1 MPSPVHI
8 VFLNPHNP
16 WLGTD
21 MGPMFVMG
29 RLRLREKSDLL
40 EVI

>member
-1 MPSPVHI
+1 MHI

-16 WLGTD
+16 WLGTA
-21 MGPMFVMG
+21 MGLMFVMG
-29 RLRLREKSDLL
+29 KLRLREERDLL